1 MFSALYSDSIS
12 GPLCVNIFLTF
23 KLSQCNCWVSRTLR
37 LITFWDENQ
46 EKQDDSCLYM
56 ALKMFQV
63 PWIIHNDKD
72 NLPNTSIE
80 GTLVEDKREGI
91 IRDKNDWFNLTNL
104 NV

>member
-1 MFSALYSDSIS
+1 
-12 GPLCVNIFLTF
+12 
-23 KLSQCNCWVSRTLR
+23 
-37 LITFWDENQ
+37 
-46 EKQDDSCLYM
+46 
-56 ALKMFQV
+56 MFQV